1 MDSSTVIKHVLLIS
15 CLPPWITPSH
25 RAVSHQRVASVGPGH
40 CWHNFLIH
48 FVYNSWHT
56 HCSHWSGCCQ
66 MLKISK
72 VRWFKICSLTFMLF
86 ILFTLFIMI
95 AVVATGLEGHP
106 RLLDTPLQIPAH
118 LGEILRYI
126 LSSRSRVCP
135 GVQWYISTR
144 SQARGVLLV
153 WCPNHLN
160 CFSIRR
166 SRGYNPSLS
175 QIVELLKLSWR
186 VNHAA
191 LLRNLITTPW
201 TWDLFFYYSVS
212 LSNSACVLAACSWS
226 DQAGFISRAVGGSQ
240 RNLCGHVA
248 QDWNLYPGIVTNQ
261 HHLLQQCSTNFNVW
275 CIKNSCVQS
284 YPIRVGMGAG
294 FHSN

>member
-40 CWHNFLIH
+40 CWHYFLIH
-48 FVYNSWHT
+48 FVYNSWHS

-201 TWDLFFYYSVS
+201 TWDLFIIILWAWPTLPVFWQLVAGLTKLDLSVGRLEEVRETYVDMWLRIETCTLELWLTNTTCCSSAPPTLMFGVSKTVVSS
-212 LSNSACVLAACSWS
+212 L
-226 DQAGFISRAVGGSQ
+226 
-240 RNLCGHVA
+240 
-248 QDWNLYPGIVTNQ
+248 
-261 HHLLQQCSTNFNVW
+261 
-275 CIKNSCVQS
+275 
-284 YPIRVGMGAG
+284 IR
-294 FHSN
+294 